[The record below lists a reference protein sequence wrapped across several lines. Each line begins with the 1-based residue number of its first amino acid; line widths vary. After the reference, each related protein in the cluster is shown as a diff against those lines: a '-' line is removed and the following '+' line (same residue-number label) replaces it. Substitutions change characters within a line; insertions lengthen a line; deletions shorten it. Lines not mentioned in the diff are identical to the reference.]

1 MQAAL
6 GLKLELGQVRLVF
19 EPQVLRPFRQAVLPA
34 LGLPDPVDGLVGV
47 LDHME
52 LVDHFRGVGQPLADA
67 LGESQAHV
75 ARHQAHA
82 VGVAVA
88 RHEVQRELFDGV
100 RVLARRHVDHVAFRE
115 VGDHSDVVVA
125 PAAGLVDAYR
135 LHARVVLAQARLLHV
150 MADEPPQAG
159 VVLADLFG
167 DVRHRLAFRQF
178 HDHGLEQEREP
189 AAGTR
194 PRHRHRPDAMPGARR
209 LPASRLWAVEARAR
223 PEANRDV
230 QLASAVRPVA
240 ELHARHTPRV
250 RQLQGGGEQRSR
262 IHTTK
267 LADRHHRQ

>member
-115 VGDHSDVVVA
+115 VGDHGDVVVA
-125 PAAGLVDAYR
+125 
-135 LHARVVLAQARLLHV
+135 
-150 MADEPPQAG
+150 EG
-159 VVLADLFG
+159 VKLFVYG
-167 DVRHRLAFRQF
+167 
-178 HDHGLEQEREP
+178 
-189 AAGTR
+189 
-194 PRHRHRPDAMPGARR
+194 
-209 LPASRLWAVEARAR
+209 
-223 PEANRDV
+223 
-230 QLASAVRPVA
+230 
-240 ELHARHTPRV
+240 
-250 RQLQGGGEQRSR
+250 
-262 IHTTK
+262 II
-267 LADRHHRQ
+267 